1 MAGGASN
8 IPAIVTTDLSS
19 TQSLHD
25 QLPHDYP
32 HHDLLDSPPAHN
44 NSHTFYPPRWAG
56 PPSLLSPYSNGN
68 LGPRRLSLD
77 APRSLSP
84 SPTFASSNEGSSF
97 GAPPSPTLSTQSS
110 VQFATS
116 LTLRD
121 NKPDERSGV
130 SSLNLLSPSFPDRA
144 PHRRKGSF
152 ATFTSSHEGHSSLDE
167 TEPDHGGS
175 EFHLHTLRRAKSDAT
190 SLTVAALSHAHVD
203 SASERSKSQT
213 RSAKFVAGYSDENI
227 PSVSHDAPQL
237 PGGVSTPIP
246 GVKGSDGEQSTN
258 IAKPEILQD
267 EAVDPA
273 PFSFKPYEL
282 ACLLDPKN
290 LDALQAMGG
299 IDTILKGL
307 GTHPTRGLLLGVPNR
322 GGSHTSDG
330 TPGAGEGASQRHDR
344 RSGEQLIPTSVHV
357 HPSATEGGNDGDG
370 KPDPRH
376 ASLEDRKRVFGDN
389 ILPQRPTKSLLGL
402 MWLALKDKVL
412 VLLSIAAVV
421 SLALGLFQDF
431 GTTLPAGDPPVDW
444 VEGVAII
451 IAILIVVVVGSLND
465 WQKERQFKVLN
476 EKKEERGVKVI
487 RDGVEHLIDVKE
499 VVVGDIAL
507 LEPGEI
513 VPCDGIFLSG
523 YNVKCDESAAT
534 GESDAIKKMPYAGC
548 VALKDAQNGGHSR
561 STHTDCFVVS
571 GSKVLEG
578 VGRYVVVAV
587 GTKSF
592 NGRIMMASPQV
603 QVVVGSLNDWQKERQ
618 FKVLNEKK
626 EERGVKVIRDG
637 VEHLIDVK
645 EVVVGDIALLE
656 PGEIVPCDG
665 IFLSGYNVKCDESA
679 ATGESDAIKKMPYA
693 GCVALKDAQNGGHS
707 RSTHTDC
714 FVVSGSKVLE
724 GVGRYVVVAVGTK
737 SFNGR
742 IMMALRTDAENT
754 PLQLKLNILAELI
767 AKAGSIAGIILFSA
781 LMIRFFVQLGTGNPA
796 RSANQNGMAFVQILI
811 ISVTLVVVAVP
822 EGLPLAVT
830 LALAFATKRM
840 TEENILVRVLGS
852 CETMANASVI
862 CTDKT
867 GTLTKNTMTIVA
879 GSIGIHAKFVRK
891 LEHNQ
896 ARTNAAEENRSRKS
910 SESGV
915 PSAHRD
921 FSIDQSKLN
930 AVLSPQ
936 LRKLLNAAI
945 AINSTAFEDV
955 DPATNELA
963 FIGSKTETA
972 LLNFAKELKWADY
985 KETRDAAEV
994 IQMIPFSSDRK
1005 AMGVVVKLEN
1015 GGYRLY
1021 VKGAS
1026 EILTKLCTRHVVVS
1040 PDPNQVGDESAAV
1053 ETVEIDTSSQENI
1066 SRTTI
1071 FYANQTLRTIAICY
1085 RDFANWPPSRMP
1097 MNDDGEIPYEELAR
1111 ELTLVGIAGIEDP
1124 LREGVREAVGDCRK
1138 AGVNVKMCTGD
1149 NVLTARSIASQ
1160 CGIFT
1165 PGGII
1170 MEGPVFRQLNDKEM
1184 LEIVPR
1190 LQVLARSSPEDK
1202 KILVEKLRALGEI
1215 VGVTGDGTNDGPAL
1229 KTAHVGFSM
1238 GIAGTEVAKEAS
1250 DIILMDDN
1258 FSLIVKAIMWGRCVN
1273 DAVRKFLQFQL
1284 STNVTAVVVTFVTAV
1299 ASSSETSVLSAVQL
1313 LWINIIMDTF
1323 AALALATDPASPALL
1338 DRKPDKLSAPL
1349 FSVDMYKQI
1358 VLQSTYQIVVTL
1370 IFHFLGLQILGLENT
1385 STNATI
1391 VQTVVFNT
1399 FVFAQIFNSINSR
1412 RLDRKLNIF
1421 EGLLRNYYFIAITLI
1436 EIVIQVVIVF
1446 VGGAAFQVTQISA
1459 REWGISLALGVVS
1472 IPLGALIRLMP
1483 NKPFERLFTAIRLLP
1498 SPEVLPT
1505 IKPDAEWN
1513 LAIELV
1519 RDNLATFANL
1529 RGGRLRSSSFVGKSR
1544 SARLHDERRVPLPS
1558 IMTMVPTLIA
1568 SSIGAGWAP
1577 QSHGSLSDPARYD
1590 PSKSS
1595 AALWEGKF
1603 QIHPDTKPDDPIL
1616 QKWGGRGR
1624 SQRSPS
1630 PV

>member
-1 MAGGASN
+1 M
-8 IPAIVTTDLSS
+8 
-19 TQSLHD
+19 
-25 QLPHDYP
+25 
-32 HHDLLDSPPAHN
+32 
-44 NSHTFYPPRWAG
+44 
-56 PPSLLSPYSNGN
+56 
-68 LGPRRLSLD
+68 SLD
-77 APRSLSP
+77 PPRSLSP
-84 SPTFASSNEGSSF
+84 SPTFVSSNEGSSV

-121 NKPDERSGV
+121 NKPDERSGI
-130 SSLNLLSPSFPDRA
+130 SSLHLLSPCIADRA
-144 PHRRKGSF
+144 PHRRKGSC
-152 ATFTSSHEGHSSLDE
+152 ATFTSSNEGHSSLDE
-167 TEPDHGGS
+167 TEPDHAGS
-175 EFHLHTLRRAKSDAT
+175 ESHLHTLRHAKSDAT
-190 SLTVAALSHAHVD
+190 SLT
-203 SASERSKSQT
+203 
-213 RSAKFVAGYSDENI
+213 
-227 PSVSHDAPQL
+227 
-237 PGGVSTPIP
+237 
-246 GVKGSDGEQSTN
+246 GSDGEQSAN

-299 IDTILKGL
+299 IDTVLKGL
-307 GTHPTRGLLLGVPNR
+307 GTHPTQGLLLGIPDH
-322 GGSHTSDG
+322 GGSHPSDG
-330 TPGAGEGASQRHDR
+330 RPGAGDGSSQRHDR
-344 RSGEQLIPTSVHV
+344 RSGELPIPMSVHV
-357 HPSATEGGNDGDG
+357 HPSATGPGNNDDG
-370 KPDPRH
+370 KPGPHH
-376 ASLEDRKRVFGDN
+376 ASLEVRKSVFGEN

-431 GTTLPAGDPPVDW
+431 GTPRPEGEPPVDW
-444 VEGVAII
+444 VEGVAIV

-487 RDGVEHLIDVKE
+487 RNGVEHE

-523 YNVKCDESAAT
+523 HNVKCDESAAT
-534 GESDAIKKMPYAGC
+534 GESDAIKKVPYAGC
-548 VALKDAQNGGHSR
+548 LALKDAQNGVHS
-561 STHTDCFVVS
+561 D
-571 GSKVLEG
+571 
-578 VGRYVVVAV
+578 
-587 GTKSF
+587 
-592 NGRIMMASPQV
+592 
-603 QVVVGSLNDWQKERQ
+603 
-618 FKVLNEKK
+618 
-626 EERGVKVIRDG
+626 
-637 VEHLIDVK
+637 
-645 EVVVGDIALLE
+645 
-656 PGEIVPCDG
+656 
-665 IFLSGYNVKCDESA
+665 SA
-679 ATGESDAIKKMPYA
+679 
-693 GCVALKDAQNGGHS
+693 
-707 RSTHTDC
+707 HTDC

-742 IMMALRTDAENT
+742 IMMALRTDTENT

-767 AKAGSIAGIILFSA
+767 AKVGSIAGIILFSS
-781 LMIRFFVQLGTGNPA
+781 LMIRFFVQLGTGSPA
-796 RSANQNGMAFVQILI
+796 RSANQSGMAFVQILI

-840 TEENILVRVLGS
+840 TEENLLVRVLGS

-867 GTLTKNTMTIVA
+867 GTLTQNAMTIVA

-896 ARTNAAEENRSRKS
+896 SRTNAAEENRSRKS

-930 AVLSPQ
+930 SVLSPQ
-936 LRKLLNAAI
+936 LCKLFNAAI
-945 AINSTAFEDV
+945 AVNSTAFEDV
-955 DPATNELA
+955 DPLTNEVA

-972 LLNFAKELKWADY
+972 LLNFAKELNWADY
-985 KETRDAAEV
+985 KETRDAAKV
-994 IQMIPFSSDRK
+994 VQMIPFSSERK

-1040 PDPNQVGDESAAV
+1040 PDANQVRDESAAV
-1053 ETVEIDTSSQENI
+1053 ATVEIDTSSQENI
-1066 SRTTI
+1066 SRTII
-1071 FYANQTLRTIAICY
+1071 FYANQTLRTIAVCY
-1085 RDFANWPPSRMP
+1085 RDFSTWPPPCMP
-1097 MNDDGEIPYEELAR
+1097 TNDDGEIPYEELAR
-1111 ELTLVGIAGIEDP
+1111 ELTLIGIAGIEDP

-1258 FSLIVKAIMWGRCVN
+1258 FSSIVKAIMWGRCVN

-1358 VLQSTYQIVVTL
+1358 ILQSTYQITVTL
-1370 IFHFLGLQILGLENT
+1370 IFHFLGLRILGLENT
-1385 STNATI
+1385 TTNNTV

-1421 EGLLRNYYFIAITLI
+1421 EGLLRNYYFIVITLI

-1446 VGGAAFQVTQISA
+1446 VGGAAFQVTHIGA

-1505 IKPDAEWN
+1505 IRPDAEWN

-1595 AALWEGKF
+1595 AALWEGRF

-1624 SQRSPS
+1624 SRTSPS
-1630 PV
+1630 PA